1 MWMQK
6 KEEIDKI
13 WETIQEETLRR
24 VQAEPV
30 LASFFLPLFLNITR
44 SLPL

>member
-1 MWMQK
+1 MGMQK

-30 LASFFLPLFLNITR
+30 LASFFHTTVL
-44 SLPL
+44 